1 MNIVRES
8 AATQAICAEVRR
20 EKKIIVLSILPPF
33 RENPGLHALRA
44 NYVAMFFRQA
54 SGLMLQ
60 LDASLDDGWN
70 EADWLV

>member
-8 AATQAICAEVRR
+8 AATQAIRAEVRKR
-20 EKKIIVLSILPPF
+20 KEPCKEYPRLHILC
-33 RENPGLHALRA
+33 A

-54 SGLMLQ
+54 NGLMLQ
-60 LDASLDDGWN
+60 LDAPVNDGWN